1 MLYLTQV
8 KYFNKSVTACKMGM
22 PKSSFLIIQ
31 WTELKSDLLIFN
43 FFLINW
49 RIQFNVMKFEKEKQ
63 SENLRTRTI
72 LYVYE
77 IQDNWLSIEKKK
89 NFSRKEELSKRGLL
103 VMGTY

>member
-1 MLYLTQV
+1 
-8 KYFNKSVTACKMGM
+8 
-22 PKSSFLIIQ
+22 
-31 WTELKSDLLIFN
+31 
-43 FFLINW
+43 
-49 RIQFNVMKFEKEKQ
+49 MKFEKEKQ

-77 IQDNWLSIEKKK
+77 IQNNWLSIEKKK